1 MQNIK
6 NKTMAIIITLILASS
21 MALSIGAIQTTKA
34 DVINGVNYDKQT
46 TDLINA
52 GMTWAG
58 MPYNISA
65 YPNRL
70 LLWNRFHDQ
79 ISTWTFGITS
89 PNPVGV
95 GQTFNL
101 IMMNPQVPP
110 NSLLTNNIRYTFKIS
125 ILKPDGTTEN
135 LPATGQ
141 TGGNVAA
148 GQGGISGDHFVSDS
162 TGSTYTAYTPDQV
175 GNYSITVYFQQ
186 LQYLWNTT
194 NGGGDNNYYGTTFK
208 ASNYTVI
215 VSVQQDPVQ
224 INGEP
229 IIQSVP
235 TEYWSRPIEGQN
247 DQWYTVSSNWLS
259 GSHDR
264 DNGGGENRYQ
274 ADGTAPNSPHILWTR
289 PTEDNGIVGGANLS
303 RTGSGNSFNA
313 GSQYQPRWT
322 NQVIMFGRLYYS
334 PNALASGSSSYM
346 DCVDLKTGELLWER
360 NTGADQSN
368 TGGLGVSTT
377 ANMFSFGYYYSQDDP
392 NEHGVQ
398 NPGWLFSS
406 NYAIGYQPERGFP
419 WLNITNV
426 PSGFELNAPEGENL
440 RYVITNLGTTANP
453 IYYLSEW
460 NSSKV
465 VPMIASGGNPTNL
478 DIIANVPLSPAPA
491 NTYWNGTAWAPA
503 VITVTT
509 IPGYGTFTSSGPPA
523 ILGLATP
530 TGPSYD
536 YNVSLPYFATTPTIR
551 AGVVGDF
558 IWGSNGTWATGTSGP
573 SYYYPSEVTV
583 WKISLKPQTFG
594 NITFM
599 ANITID
605 DPITNQNNMFERAS
619 GSEHRFVTIE
629 VPSCTFHIY
638 NMDNGQ
644 EIAKTDA
651 QADLQAYGYFTW
663 PSLISQTQTKMAHGI
678 LYTGGYTGAVSAYS
692 LANGSLLW
700 RNVYPSGGEKIPNF
714 VQMIGL
720 IADGKIYVGTH
731 EHSADTPLYK
741 GERIHA
747 LNATTG
753 ETIWDMSGWAYPM
766 TFATADGVMV
776 YWNNYDAQI
785 YAIGK
790 GPTAMTVTAP
800 DTASQLGSSIT
811 IKGTILDV
819 SAGTKQD
826 QQAARF
832 PYGVPAVS
840 DAAQAQWMEYVYM
853 QKGKPTNTTGV
864 PITLS
869 VVDSNGNF
877 KDIGT
882 TVSNDGFFSLNWKP
896 DITGQYTVYASF
908 AGSESYWPTHAVTA
922 FSVDPAAATP
932 EPQLQTTLPPFETY
946 ILAGVIAMIIAIA
959 VVGVVILLAVRKR
972 A

>member
-1 MQNIK
+1 MDLRHCITQPSRCWPNIQPDHDEP
-6 NKTMAIIITLILASS
+6 TS
-21 MALSIGAIQTTKA
+21 TTKRTIGQQHPLHIQDIHHTA
-34 DVINGVNYDKQT
+34 RRHYRSI
-46 TDLINA
+46 
-52 GMTWAG
+52 
-58 MPYNISA
+58 
-65 YPNRL
+65 
-70 LLWNRFHDQ
+70 FHQ
-79 ISTWTFGITS
+79 QELTS
-89 PNPVGV
+89 
-95 GQTFNL
+95 
-101 IMMNPQVPP
+101 
-110 NSLLTNNIRYTFKIS
+110 
-125 ILKPDGTTEN
+125 
-135 LPATGQ
+135 
-141 TGGNVAA
+141 GNVGA
-148 GQGGISGDHFVSDS
+148 GQGGAQNGVFVSDS

-208 ASNYTVI
+208 ASNYTLI
-215 VSVQQDPVQ
+215 VSVQQDPVS

-229 IIQSVP
+229 LIQSVP

-264 DNGGGENRYQ
+264 DNGGSENRYQ

-303 RTGSGNSFNA
+303 RAGSGNAFNA

-334 PNALASGSSSYM
+334 PNALASGSSSFM
-346 DCVDLKTGELLWER
+346 DCVDLKTGELIYET

-419 WLNITNV
+419 WLNISNV
-426 PSGFELNAPEGENL
+426 PSGFEQNMPNGENL
-440 RYVITNLGTTANP
+440 RYVITNLGTNANP
-453 IYYLSEW
+453 NYYLSQW

-465 VPMIASGGNPTNL
+465 IPMISSGGNPTGL
-478 DIIANVPLSPAPA
+478 AYYWQRTIIPRTSEHILERNRM
-491 NTYWNGTAWAPA
+491 G
-503 VITVTT
+503 
-509 IPGYGTFTSSGPPA
+509 TSSGNCHDNSWLRHIH
-523 ILGLATP
+523 ILWTTMLASDLLHQQDHHMT
-530 TGPSYD
+530 TTHRCQS
-536 YNVSLPYFATTPTIR
+536 NSATSPTIR
-551 AGVVGDF
+551 AVHVGDY
-558 IWGSNGTWATGTSGP
+558 IWGTNGSWPTGTSGP

-583 WKISLKPQTFG
+583 WAISIKPETFG
-594 NITFM
+594 QLLYMKNLD
-599 ANITID
+599 ID
-605 DPITNQNNMFERAS
+605 DEATNQNIMFERAS
-619 GSEHRFVTIE
+619 GSEQRFVAIE
-629 VPSCTFHIY
+629 VPSCTFIIY
-638 NMDNGQ
+638 DMTNGN
-644 EIAKTDA
+644 EIARTDA
-651 QADLQAYGYFTW
+651 QADFNAYGYFTW
-663 PSLISQTQTKMAHGI
+663 PSLISATQTKMAYGI

-700 RNVYPSGGEKIPNF
+700 RDVYPSGGEKIPNF

-776 YWNNYDAQI
+776 YWNNYDAQV

-800 DTASQLGSSIT
+800 DTASPLGSSVT

-819 SAGTKQD
+819 SAGTKQS

-853 QKGKPTNTTGV
+853 QKGRPTNTTGV
-864 PITLS
+864 PVTLS
-869 VVDSNGNF
+869 VVDSNGNYRE
-877 KDIGT
+877 IGT

-908 AGSESYWPTHAVTA
+908 DGSESYWPTHAVTA

-932 EPQLQTTLPPFETY
+932 EPQHNLHCLRLKRTFLQ
-946 ILAGVIAMIIAIA
+946 ASIAMMIAIA
-959 VVGVVILLAVRKR
+959 VVGVVLLLAVRKR